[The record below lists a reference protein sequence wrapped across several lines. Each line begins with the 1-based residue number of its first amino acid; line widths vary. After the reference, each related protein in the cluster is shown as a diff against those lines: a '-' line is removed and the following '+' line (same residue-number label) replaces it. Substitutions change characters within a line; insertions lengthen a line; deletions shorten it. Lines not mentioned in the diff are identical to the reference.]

1 MKISVQ
7 ITRQENANFFN
18 KQINDIVQVEFE
30 EYVAAVV
37 ASEIGNSTLEACKA
51 QAIAARSFAIS
62 RSVFKDKAISDSSAV
77 AQAYRASLYNKEKY
91 PNAVAAAEATAGIV
105 LCYNGKVASAI
116 YGASNGGQTISA
128 AQAWGGSGYPYLIQ
142 QNDPWD
148 AAAGYKKNGHGVGMS
163 QRGAM
168 YAAKQLGKNYKEILT
183 FYYPG
188 TVLKGDY
195 NMTKAEQVVTIAKSL
210 IGKPY
215 VFGALGPNSFDC
227 RGYVWY
233 CFNQVGITISTVG
246 ATTQWNTTSHWAE
259 RGTTDNLPN
268 LVCALYKKDGNKM
281 KHAGLHIGNGQIMH
295 CTNANG
301 SPGVTTDTIA
311 NKTWTH
317 YAIPIGLYTPEE
329 IKNAQKVNMMAFTTL
344 KRGTTGGAV
353 VELQNKL
360 NSLGYNCGTADGN
373 FGTQTEMAVRKF
385 QAEYNLKVDG
395 IAGSAT
401 LSKLEQV
408 YGGDNTT
415 PVTPSQNTADREK
428 LLNLRK
434 KLEEAINIINEM
446 LL

>member
-1 MKISVQ
+1 
-7 ITRQENANFFN
+7 
-18 KQINDIVQVEFE
+18 
-30 EYVAAVV
+30 
-37 ASEIGNSTLEACKA
+37 
-51 QAIAARSFAIS
+51 
-62 RSVFKDKAISDSSAV
+62 
-77 AQAYRASLYNKEKY
+77 
-91 PNAVAAAEATAGIV
+91 
-105 LCYNGKVASAI
+105 
-116 YGASNGGQTISA
+116 
-128 AQAWGGSGYPYLIQ
+128 
-142 QNDPWD
+142 
-148 AAAGYKKNGHGVGMS
+148 MS

-168 YAAKQLGKNYKEILT
+168 YAAKQLGKNYKEILS

-195 NMTKAEQVVTIAKSL
+195 NMTKAEQVVAIAKSL

-215 VFGALGPNSFDC
+215 VFGALGPDKFDC

-317 YAIPIGLYTPEE
+317 YAIPIGLYTDEE
-329 IKNAQKVNMMAFTTL
+329 IKNAEKVNMMDFTTL
-344 KRGTTGGAV
+344 KRGSTGGAV
-353 VELQNKL
+353 VELQKKL
-360 NSLGYNCGTADGN
+360 NELGYNCGTPDGN
-373 FGTQTEMAVRKF
+373 FGTQTDNAVRKF
-385 QAEYNLKVDG
+385 QANYNLKVDG

-401 LSKLEQV
+401 L
-408 YGGDNTT
+408 
-415 PVTPSQNTADREK
+415 
-428 LLNLRK
+428 K
-434 KLEEAINIINEM
+434 KLEEIFNSGTKPVPSDDTPSIDTNKLLQLKTKLNEAIKIIDE
-446 LL
+446 LI

>member
-1 MKISVQ
+1 MEISVQ
-7 ITRQENANFFN
+7 ITRQENATYFN
-18 KQINDIVQVEFE
+18 KNINDIVKVEFE

-37 ASEIGNSTLEACKA
+37 ASEIGNASLEACKA

-62 RSVFKDKAISDSSAV
+62 RSVFKDKAISDSSST

-91 PNAVAAAEATAGIV
+91 PNAIAAAEATTGIV
-105 LCYNGKVASAI
+105 LCYNNKVISAI
-116 YGASNGGQTISA
+116 YGASNGGHTVSA
-128 AQAWGGSGYPYLIQ
+128 AEAWGGNGYPYLIS

-168 YAAKQLGKNYKEILT
+168 YAAKQLGKNYKEILS
-183 FYYPG
+183 FYYPR
-188 TVLKGDY
+188 TVLRGEY
-195 NMTKAEQVVTIAKSL
+195 NMTKAEKVVAVAKSL

-215 VFGALGPNSFDC
+215 VFGALGPDKFDC

-233 CFNQVGITISTVG
+233 CLNQAGITISTVG

-268 LVCALYKKDGNKM
+268 LVCALYKRDGDKM

-317 YAIPIGLYTPEE
+317 YAIPIGLYTNEE
-329 IKNAQKVNMMAFTTL
+329 IKNAQKVNTMAFTTL
-344 KRGTTGGAV
+344 KKGSTGGAV
-353 VELQNKL
+353 VTLQNKL
-360 NSLGYNCGTADGN
+360 NALGFNCGKADGT
-373 FGTQTEMAVRKF
+373 FGTQTDMAVRQF
-385 QAEYNLKVDG
+385 QAKYNLSVDG

-401 LSKLEQV
+401 LTKLDEV
-408 YGGDNTT
+408 YSGGKTT
-415 PVTPSQNTADREK
+415 PVTPSQKTADKEQ

-434 KLEEAINIINEM
+434 KLEEAINMINEM

>member
-18 KQINDIVQVEFE
+18 KNVNDIVQVEFE

-37 ASEIGNSTLEACKA
+37 ASEIGNAALEACKA

-62 RSVFKDKAISDSSAV
+62 RSVFKDKPISDSSAV
-77 AQAYRASLYNKEKY
+77 AQAYRAPLYNKDKY
-91 PNAVAAAEATAGIV
+91 PNAVAAAETTAGII
-105 LCYNGKVASAI
+105 LCYNNKVASAI

-128 AQAWGGSGYPYLIQ
+128 AQAWGGAGYPYLIQ

-168 YAAKQLGKNYKEILT
+168 YAAKQLGKNYKEILS

-188 TVLKGDY
+188 TILKGDY

-210 IGKPY
+210 IGRPY
-215 VFGALGPNSFDC
+215 VFGALGPDKFDC

-233 CFNQVGITISTVG
+233 CFNQVGITISTIG

-317 YAIPIGLYTPEE
+317 YAIPIGLYTDEE
-329 IKNAQKVNMMAFTTL
+329 IKNAEKVNMMNFTML
-344 KRGTTGGAV
+344 KRGSTGGAV
-353 VELQNKL
+353 VELQKKL
-360 NSLGYNCGTADGN
+360 NELGYDCGTPDGN
-373 FGTQTEMAVRKF
+373 FGSKTDNAVRKF
-385 QAEYNLKVDG
+385 QADYNLKVDG
-395 IAGSAT
+395 IAGSTT
-401 LSKLEQV
+401 L
-408 YGGDNTT
+408 
-415 PVTPSQNTADREK
+415 
-428 LLNLRK
+428 K
-434 KLEEAINIINEM
+434 KLEEISNSETEPVPSDDIPSIDTNKLLQLKAKLNEAIKIIDE
-446 LL
+446 LI

>member
-18 KQINDIVQVEFE
+18 KNVNDIVQVEFE

-37 ASEIGNSTLEACKA
+37 ASEIGNATLEACKA

-62 RSVFKDKAISDSSAV
+62 RSVFKDKPISDSSAV
-77 AQAYRASLYNKEKY
+77 AQAYRASLYNKDKY
-91 PNAVAAAEATAGIV
+91 PNAVAAAETTAGIV
-105 LCYNGKVASAI
+105 LCYNNKVASAI

-128 AQAWGGSGYPYLIQ
+128 AEAWGGAGYPYLIQ

-168 YAAKQLGKNYKEILT
+168 YAAKQLGKNYKEILS

-215 VFGALGPNSFDC
+215 VFGALGPDKFDC

-317 YAIPIGLYTPEE
+317 YAIPIGLYTDEE
-329 IKNAQKVNMMAFTTL
+329 IKNAEKVNMMNFTML
-344 KRGTTGGAV
+344 KKGSTGGAV
-353 VELQNKL
+353 VELQKKL
-360 NSLGYNCGTADGN
+360 NELGYDCGTPDGN
-373 FGTQTEMAVRKF
+373 FGSKTDNAVRKF
-385 QAEYNLKVDG
+385 QADYNLKVDG
-395 IAGSAT
+395 IAGSTT
-401 LSKLEQV
+401 L
-408 YGGDNTT
+408 
-415 PVTPSQNTADREK
+415 
-428 LLNLRK
+428 K
-434 KLEEAINIINEM
+434 KLEEISNSETEPVPSDDVPSIDTNKLLQLKTKLNEAIKIIDE
-446 LL
+446 LI

>member
-18 KQINDIVQVEFE
+18 KNVNDIVQVEFE

-37 ASEIGNSTLEACKA
+37 ASEIGNAALEACKA

-62 RSVFKDKAISDSSAV
+62 RSVFKDKPISDSSAI
-77 AQAYRASLYNKEKY
+77 AQAYRASLYNKDKY
-91 PNAVAAAEATAGIV
+91 PNAVAAAETTAGIV
-105 LCYNGKVASAI
+105 LCYNNKVASAI

-128 AQAWGGSGYPYLIQ
+128 AQAWGGKSYPYLIQ
-142 QNDPWD
+142 QDDPWD

-163 QRGAM
+163 QRGTM
-168 YAAKQLGKNYKEILT
+168 YAAKQLGKNYKEILS

-215 VFGALGPNSFDC
+215 VFGALGPDKFDC

-317 YAIPIGLYTPEE
+317 YAIPIGLYTDEE
-329 IKNAQKVNMMAFTTL
+329 IKNAEKVNMMNFTML
-344 KRGTTGGAV
+344 KRGSTGGAV
-353 VELQNKL
+353 VELQKKL
-360 NSLGYNCGTADGN
+360 NELGYDCGTPDGN
-373 FGTQTEMAVRKF
+373 FGSKTDNAVRKF
-385 QAEYNLKVDG
+385 QADYNLKVDG
-395 IAGSAT
+395 IAGSTT
-401 LSKLEQV
+401 L
-408 YGGDNTT
+408 
-415 PVTPSQNTADREK
+415 
-428 LLNLRK
+428 K
-434 KLEEAINIINEM
+434 KLEEITNSETKPVPSDDTPSIDTNKLLQLKAKLNEAIKIIDE
-446 LL
+446 LI

>member
-18 KQINDIVQVEFE
+18 KNVNDTVQVEFE

-37 ASEIGNSTLEACKA
+37 ASEIGNATLEACKA

-62 RSVFKDKAISDSSAV
+62 RSVFKDKPISDSSAV
-77 AQAYRASLYNKEKY
+77 AQAYRASLYNKDKY

-142 QNDPWD
+142 QDDPWD

-195 NMTKAEQVVTIAKSL
+195 NMTKAEQVVAIAKSL

-246 ATTQWNTTSHWAE
+246 ATTQWNTTSHWAV
-259 RGTTDNLPN
+259 RGTTENLPN

-317 YAIPIGLYTPEE
+317 YAIPIGLYTDEE
-329 IKNAQKVNMMAFTTL
+329 IKNAEKVNMMNFTLL
-344 KRGTTGGAV
+344 KKGSTGGAV
-353 VELQNKL
+353 VELQKKL
-360 NSLGYNCGTADGN
+360 NELGYNCGNPDGN
-373 FGTQTEMAVRKF
+373 FGTQTDNAVRKF
-385 QAEYNLKVDG
+385 QADYNLKVDG

-401 LSKLEQV
+401 L
-408 YGGDNTT
+408 
-415 PVTPSQNTADREK
+415 
-428 LLNLRK
+428 K
-434 KLEEAINIINEM
+434 KLEEIFNSGTKPVPSDDTPSIDTNKLLQLKAKLNEAIKIIDE
-446 LL
+446 LI

>member
-18 KQINDIVQVEFE
+18 KNINDIVQVEFE

-37 ASEIGNSTLEACKA
+37 ASEIGNASLEACKA

-62 RSVFKDKAISDSSAV
+62 RSVFKDRAISDSSAV
-77 AQAYRASLYNKEKY
+77 AQAYRASLYNKDKY
-91 PNAVAAAEATAGIV
+91 PNAVAAAKATTGIV
-105 LCYNGKVASAI
+105 LCYDGKVASAI

-128 AQAWGGSGYPYLIQ
+128 AQAWGGKGYPYLIQ
-142 QNDPWD
+142 QDDPWD
-148 AAAGYKKNGHGVGMS
+148 TAAGYKKNGHGVGMS

-168 YAAKQLGKNYKEILT
+168 YAAKQLGKNYKEILS

-195 NMTKAEQVVTIAKSL
+195 NMTKAEQVVAIAKSL

-317 YAIPIGLYTPEE
+317 YAIPIGLYTDEE
-329 IKNAQKVNMMAFTTL
+329 IKNAEKVNMMDFTTL
-344 KRGTTGGAV
+344 KRGSTGGAV
-353 VELQNKL
+353 VELQKKL
-360 NSLGYNCGTADGN
+360 NELGYNCGTPDGN
-373 FGTQTEMAVRKF
+373 FGTQTDNAVRKF
-385 QAEYNLKVDG
+385 QANYNLKVDG

-401 LSKLEQV
+401 L
-408 YGGDNTT
+408 
-415 PVTPSQNTADREK
+415 
-428 LLNLRK
+428 K
-434 KLEEAINIINEM
+434 KLEEIFNSETKPTPSDNIDTNKLLQLKAKLTEAIKIIND
-446 LL
+446 LIK